1 MMQQPAV
8 PKWALGILNNLCDIE
23 KKLDINGDSSNVR
36 RNVDRI
42 RELLEDE
49 NLFYENPLGQK
60 FSETRTDLDA
70 TITGEGTEN
79 LYVVEVIKPII
90 RAGNKNY
97 SVVVQKGIVV
107 VQSKDSRSEKEAAN
121 V

>member
-23 KKLDINGDSSNVR
+23 KKLDINGDNSNVR

-107 VQSKDSRSEKEAAN
+107 VQSKENGSDKEAAN

>member
-8 PKWALGILNNLCDIE
+8 PKWALGILNNICDIE
-23 KKLDINGDSSNVR
+23 KKLDINGDNSNVR

-107 VQSKDSRSEKEAAN
+107 VQSKENGSEKEAAN

>member
-1 MMQQPAV
+1 MQHPTV

-23 KKLDINGDSSNVR
+23 KKLEINGDSANVR
-36 RNVDRI
+36 RYVDRI

-79 LYVVEVIKPII
+79 LHVVEVIKPII
-90 RAGNKNY
+90 RAGKKNY
-97 SVVVQKGIVV
+97 SVVVQKGIVL
-107 VQSKDSRSEKEAAN
+107 VQSKDSGSEKEAAN

>member
-1 MMQQPAV
+1 MIQQPSV

-23 KKLDINGDSSNVR
+23 KKLEINGDISNVK

-42 RELLEDE
+42 KELLEDE
-49 NLFYENPLGQK
+49 NLFYENPIGQK
-60 FSETRTDLDA
+60 FTETRTDLDA

-79 LYVVEVIKPII
+79 LFVVEVIKPII
-90 RAGNKNY
+90 RVGTKSY

-107 VQSKDSRSEKEAAN
+107 VQSKENDTEKEMRN

>member
-23 KKLDINGDSSNVR
+23 KKLDINGDNSNVR

-49 NLFYENPLGQK
+49 NLFYENPLGQN

-107 VQSKDSRSEKEAAN
+107 VQSKENGSDKEAAN

>member
-23 KKLDINGDSSNVR
+23 KKLDINGDNSNVR
-36 RNVDRI
+36 RNVERI

-107 VQSKDSRSEKEAAN
+107 VQSKENGSEKEAAN

>member
-1 MMQQPAV
+1 MILQQSV
-8 PKWALGILNNLCDIE
+8 PKWVLGILNNLCDIE

-36 RNVDRI
+36 RNIERI
-42 RELLEDE
+42 KELLEGE
-49 NLFYENPLGQK
+49 KLFYENPLGEN
-60 FSETRTDLDA
+60 FSETRTDLEA

-90 RAGNKNY
+90 RYGDNKF
-97 SVVVQKGIVV
+97 SFVVQKGIVV
-107 VQSKDSRSEKEAAN
+107 VQSKENGTEKEATN

>member
-1 MMQQPAV
+1 MMQQPSV

-23 KKLDINGDSSNVR
+23 KKLDINGDSSNIR

-42 RELLEDE
+42 KELLEDE
-49 NLFYENPLGQK
+49 KLFYENPLGEK
-60 FSETRTDLDA
+60 FSETRTDLEA
-70 TITGEGTEN
+70 TITGDGSDN
-79 LYVVEVIKPII
+79 LHVVEVIKPII
-90 RAGNKNY
+90 RYGNKSY

-107 VQSKDSRSEKEAAN
+107 VESRKNESDKETTN